1 MKKRLDC
8 FVNKIAVLVIAMG
21 IAIAVID
28 FSMLARVLSVRSET
42 DSLAIDKSQPIQYL
56 MINLTADMVIQG
68 KIDVSPKSHDIYF
81 YITNS
86 TGGLMFNGGKIN
98 GTYSFEWSAP
108 IDDKYYMFFD
118 NRFNNMTSLNIN
130 WEIKFFLPDYLSA
143 LLFLGGAVIAVFG
156 IAWIIFSSGPKPTSK
171 KETPIQRGTRTI
183 YRLNRI
189 L

>member
-1 MKKRLDC
+1 MKKE
-8 FVNKIAVLVIAMG
+8 IAVLVIAVG
-21 IAIAVID
+21 VAIAVIN
-28 FSMLARVLSVRSET
+28 FSMLARVLSARSET
-42 DSLAIDKSQPIQYL
+42 GSLAIDKSQPFKYL
-56 MINLTADMVIQG
+56 MINLTADTVIQG

-118 NRFNNMTSLNIN
+118 NRFNNTTSLDIN
-130 WEIKFFLPDYLSA
+130 WEIKSFLPDYLSA

-156 IAWIIFSSGPKPTSK
+156 IAWIIFSGGPEPTSK
-171 KETPIQRGTRTI
+171 KETPIQRDI
-183 YRLNRI
+183 RI
-189 L
+189 V

>member
-1 MKKRLDC
+1 M
-8 FVNKIAVLVIAMG
+8 NKIAVLVIAMG

-28 FSMLARVLSVRSET
+28 FSILARVLNVRSET

-56 MINLTADMVIQG
+56 MINLTADMAIQG
-68 KIDVSPKSHDIYF
+68 KIDVSPKSHGIYF